1 MVIKKFPLQD
11 SHPDCSEKLEEGT
24 GRRKVVWL
32 NACRSRLALDYIAI
46 LNINGHWIIQCPQPK
61 LFFLPLGLIIV
72 NNHVCRH
79 QCQLMEMML
88 SFPKL
93 KSCQPWLSR

>member
-1 MVIKKFPLQD
+1 MVIKKFPFQD

-46 LNINGHWIIQCPQPK
+46 LNINGHWIIQCP
-61 LFFLPLGLIIV
+61 
-72 NNHVCRH
+72 
-79 QCQLMEMML
+79 
-88 SFPKL
+88 
-93 KSCQPWLSR
+93 